1 MLGEAVLLEQLD
13 RTPALF
19 VLEVLKQKRM
29 VVTAELF
36 GVTLPFKV
44 AWLFE
49 ILVATKVTTVGTA
62 AGAEFAATKLL
73 TAPYEVPEVDAAT
86 I

>member
-1 MLGEAVLLEQLD
+1 VLGDAVLLEQLVN
-13 RTPALF
+13 TPALF
-19 VLEVLKQKRM
+19 VLSVLKQKRM

-36 GVTLPFKV
+36 GVTLPFNV

-49 ILVATKVTTVGTA
+49 MLVATKVTAVGTA
-62 AGAEFAATKLL
+62 AGEVFAATKLL
-73 TAPYEVPEVDAAT
+73 TDPYEVPEDDTAT